1 MKSLYVCRKVTGMSL
16 ERFGWNSHF
25 ESEFA
30 RVGET
35 RTEPARV
42 ALADRERF
50 FVWTQ
55 SGEAEATVSG
65 RLRHRS
71 EDWPVVGDWVALE
84 QGCRIAHILPRRTW
98 FSRKQPGAAVREQ
111 VIAANIDVLFVVCGL
126 DGDFNPR
133 RIERYLLLAWESGAK
148 PAVVLNKADVCMD
161 VAEAADRVAE
171 IASGAPILTVSARE
185 GWGLPALEAHL
196 QPGLTAAFAGSSG
209 AGKSTLVNRLLG
221 REQQIVQEVR
231 ASDSRGRHTTVRREL
246 FLAPNGWLLIDT
258 PGLRELQLWA
268 SSESADAAFFDIAT
282 LAAVCRF
289 RDCRHH
295 GEPGCAVAA
304 AGIDEARLANYTK
317 LQRELAHLDRK
328 LDQRAVLE
336 QKRRIKRIHR
346 AMRRHYDPRT

>member
-1 MKSLYVCRKVTGMSL
+1 MSL
-16 ERFGWNSHF
+16 EGFGWNSYF
-25 ESEFA
+25 ENEFE
-30 RVGET
+30 RVRET
-35 RTEPARV
+35 GMQPARV

-50 FVWTQ
+50 FVWSQ

-71 EDWPVVGDWVALE
+71 EHWPLVGDWVALE
-84 QGCRIAHILPRRTW
+84 RGCRIAHVLPRRTA
-98 FSRKQPGAAVREQ
+98 FSRKQPGAVTREQ

-148 PAVVLNKADVCMD
+148 PVVVLNKADVCMD
-161 VAEAADRVAE
+161 VAAAADCVTE

-196 QPGLTAAFAGSSG
+196 NPGLTAAFAGSSG

-221 REQQIVQEVR
+221 RKQQIVQEVR

-258 PGLRELQLWA
+258 PGLRELQLWGNTD
-268 SSESADAAFFDIAT
+268 SVDAAFSDIAT
-282 LAAVCRF
+282 LAAGCRF
-289 RDCRHH
+289 RDCRHQ

-304 AGIDEARLANYTK
+304 SGIDEARLANYTK

-328 LDQRAVLE
+328 LDQRAAQDE
-336 QKRRIKRIHR
+336 KRRIKRIHR
-346 AMRRHYDPRT
+346 AMRRHYRD

>member
-1 MKSLYVCRKVTGMSL
+1 MSL
-16 ERFGWNSHF
+16 ERFGWNSHL

-30 RVGET
+30 HVCET
-35 RTEPARV
+35 GLQPARV

-50 FVWTQ
+50 LVWTE

-71 EDWPVVGDWVALE
+71 GDWPVVGDWVALE
-84 QGCRIAHILPRRTW
+84 QGCRIVHVLPRQTA
-98 FSRKQPGAAVREQ
+98 FSRKQPGAVTREQ
-111 VIAANIDVLFVVCGL
+111 LIAANIDILFVVCGL

-161 VAEAADRVAE
+161 IAKAADRVAE
-171 IASGAPILTVSARE
+171 ISSGAPVLAVSARE
-185 GWGLPALEAHL
+185 GWGLAALEAHL
-196 QPGLTAAFAGSSG
+196 KPGLTAAFAGSSG

-221 REQQIVQEVR
+221 REQQNVQEVR

-246 FLAPNGWLLIDT
+246 FLAPEGWLLIDT

-268 SSESADAAFFDIAT
+268 GSDSVDAAFSDIAA
-282 LAAVCRF
+282 LAAGCRF
-289 RDCRHH
+289 RNCRHQ
-295 GEPGCAVAA
+295 GEPGCGVASS
-304 AGIDEARLANYTK
+304 GIDEARLANYTK

-328 LDQRAVLE
+328 LDQRAAQDE
-336 QKRRIKRIHR
+336 KRRIKRIHR
-346 AMRRHYDPRT
+346 AMRSHYRN

>member
-1 MKSLYVCRKVTGMSL
+1 MSL

-25 ESEFA
+25 EGEFA

-35 RTEPARV
+35 GMEPGRV

-50 FVWTQ
+50 FVWTP
-55 SGEAEATVSG
+55 SGEAQATVSG

-84 QGCRIAHILPRRTW
+84 HGCRIAHVVPRRTA
-98 FSRKQPGAAVREQ
+98 FSRKQPGAVTREQ
-111 VIAANIDVLFVVCGL
+111 MIAANIDVLFVVCGL
-126 DGDFNPR
+126 DGDFNAR

-148 PAVVLNKADVCMD
+148 PVVILNKADVCMD
-161 VAEAADRVAE
+161 VAAAADCVAE
-171 IASGAPILTVSARE
+171 IASGAPVLTINARE

-196 QPGLTAAFAGSSG
+196 GPGQTAAFAGSSG

-221 REQQIVQEVR
+221 HEQQLVQEVR
-231 ASDSRGRHTTVRREL
+231 ADDSRGRHTTVRREL

-258 PGLRELQLWA
+258 PGLRELQLWGNT
-268 SSESADAAFFDIAT
+268 ESVDAAFSDIAT
-282 LAAVCRF
+282 LAAGCRF
-289 RDCRHH
+289 RDCHH
-295 GEPGCAVAA
+295 QGEPGCAVAA

-328 LDQRAVLE
+328 LDQRAAQDE
-336 QKRRIKRIHR
+336 KRRIKRIHR
-346 AMRRHYDPRT
+346 AMRGHYRD